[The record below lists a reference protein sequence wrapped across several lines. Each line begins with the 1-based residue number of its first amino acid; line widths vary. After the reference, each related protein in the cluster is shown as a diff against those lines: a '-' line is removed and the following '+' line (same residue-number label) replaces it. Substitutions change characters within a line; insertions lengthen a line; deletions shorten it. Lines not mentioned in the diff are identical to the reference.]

1 MKLIKTILTV
11 LFATLLSLPASAQE
25 SPAIEHSIR
34 STVLEQERTFTVQL
48 PPSYLAQTTNDYPV
62 LYLLDGEHNLSYSE
76 SVATFLAQN
85 GRIPE
90 IIIVAVDSGAT
101 RPADYS
107 PA

>member
-1 MKLIKTILTV
+1 MKLIKTALIV

-25 SPAIEHSIR
+25 SSAIEHSIR

-76 SVATFLAQN
+76 ALVRKYCSSG
-85 GRIPE
+85 GRCRDFWPL
-90 IIIVAVDSGAT
+90 
-101 RPADYS
+101 
-107 PA
+107 